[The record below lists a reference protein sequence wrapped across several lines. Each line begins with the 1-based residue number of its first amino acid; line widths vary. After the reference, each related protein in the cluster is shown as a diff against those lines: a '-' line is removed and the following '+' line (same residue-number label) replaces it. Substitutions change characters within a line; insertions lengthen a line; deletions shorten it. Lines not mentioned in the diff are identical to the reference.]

1 MRLHVLLFTGGAL
14 LGSISLSGYAVAQQ
28 PPFGTFF
35 KLLDEAVKQ
44 QQQPQ
49 QQQQQQQQYQQPP
62 QQQQPP
68 TRPPTAAL
76 PPASQ
81 PQPLRYVDVP
91 GITPATQEE
100 ALDQWSR
107 AFYGVVLYREVKC
120 RTTGFTPG
128 NVDRIYE
135 AEARLRQSAETFVTR
150 GKEAG
155 IRAEVVKNTS
165 AVSVS
170 REGGTP
176 ASGGNCTAASKA
188 FEKTAVAIIENEHA
202 YKTGAALKIQQDL
215 QSQAD
220 DARARAAAEAKRR
233 AEAEA
238 RAKADAE
245 ARARV
250 QADARV
256 KAEAE
261 AKAKAELD
269 ARIKAQA
276 EAKVKADAEAK
287 AKADAEAKAIA
298 DAKAKADTEA
308 QKRGMVTD
316 KNEFAFK
323 GDAEDVVAIINVG
336 PESPNAALSLSGG
349 VTFKERKAVA
359 CLVGGTKLNALE
371 DGMIA
376 DRIEEL
382 KISPDRVTWG
392 KCGELKSLVV
402 DLLLSR
408 RSELNEKSVGD
419 LTLLAKGLDDDTL
432 MKGFILDTAM
442 VKAER
447 DRRDVERASLESKI
461 KKDAIK
467 GYGFVALDNPSQLTC
482 NTSSDIGAVFKD
494 VARDYMKAR
503 HFDSFD
509 PAKFTI
515 AEVDTETAF
524 ASATKKQCRLIFG
537 NEEALKTLMNGF
549 LRVKLAYV
557 LDGPWIA
564 SETITGYRDKKSAE
578 EMKRIRD
585 DAEAK
590 QRLADQQ
597 AMAQERAKQDGTT
610 KAARQAELRAKWEG
624 KAVPLEKDFRIR
636 LQEFVAASATN
647 VDKTR
652 LAGWFPEFGKW
663 YREKLLQGWSYEE
676 GKTATDIFDYGE
688 ALWSA
693 GAPGEARLLDAIVL
707 KFRFLLVHPV
717 NGREEVSCFIGGYID
732 DVRFDRIRGPL
743 YAPSPS
749 CSKEED
755 ERIVK
760 NWKIAQKFKSL
771 WFAE

>member
-1 MRLHVLLFTGGAL
+1 
-14 LGSISLSGYAVAQQ
+14 
-28 PPFGTFF
+28 
-35 KLLDEAVKQ
+35 
-44 QQQPQ
+44 
-49 QQQQQQQQYQQPP
+49 
-62 QQQQPP
+62 
-68 TRPPTAAL
+68 
-76 PPASQ
+76 
-81 PQPLRYVDVP
+81 
-91 GITPATQEE
+91 
-100 ALDQWSR
+100 
-107 AFYGVVLYREVKC
+107 
-120 RTTGFTPG
+120 
-128 NVDRIYE
+128 
-135 AEARLRQSAETFVTR
+135 
-150 GKEAG
+150 
-155 IRAEVVKNTS
+155 
-165 AVSVS
+165 
-170 REGGTP
+170 
-176 ASGGNCTAASKA
+176 
-188 FEKTAVAIIENEHA
+188 
-202 YKTGAALKIQQDL
+202 
-215 QSQAD
+215 
-220 DARARAAAEAKRR
+220 
-233 AEAEA
+233 
-238 RAKADAE
+238 
-245 ARARV
+245 
-250 QADARV
+250 
-256 KAEAE
+256 
-261 AKAKAELD
+261 
-269 ARIKAQA
+269 
-276 EAKVKADAEAK
+276 
-287 AKADAEAKAIA
+287 
-298 DAKAKADTEA
+298 
-308 QKRGMVTD
+308 
-316 KNEFAFK
+316 
-323 GDAEDVVAIINVG
+323 
-336 PESPNAALSLSGG
+336 
-349 VTFKERKAVA
+349 
-359 CLVGGTKLNALE
+359 
-371 DGMIA
+371 
-376 DRIEEL
+376 
-382 KISPDRVTWG
+382 
-392 KCGELKSLVV
+392 
-402 DLLLSR
+402 
-408 RSELNEKSVGD
+408 
-419 LTLLAKGLDDDTL
+419 
-432 MKGFILDTAM
+432 
-442 VKAER
+442 
-447 DRRDVERASLESKI
+447 
-461 KKDAIK
+461 
-467 GYGFVALDNPSQLTC
+467 
-482 NTSSDIGAVFKD
+482 
-494 VARDYMKAR
+494 MKAR

>member
-62 QQQQPP
+62 QQQYQQPPQQQQPP
-68 TRPPTAAL
+68 TRPPTASL
-76 PPASQ
+76 SPASQ

-220 DARARAAAEAKRR
+220 DARARAAAEAKGR

-308 QKRGMVTD
+308 QKRAMVTD

-590 QRLADQQ
+590 QRIADQQ
-597 AMAQERAKQDGTT
+597 ALAAERAKQSGT
-610 KAARQAELRAKWEG
+610 ARESLQREMREKNLSRVKKLESDFRLN
-624 KAVPLEKDFRIR
+624 LEK
-636 LQEFVAASATN
+636 LVKSNLEN
-647 VDKTR
+647 VTGTAIAKD
-652 LAGWFPEFGKW
+652 FPEVSNW
-663 YREKLLQGWSYEE
+663 YREMLQKGWEFEVGS
-676 GKTATDIFDYGE
+676 TAVEVDDYGE
-688 ALWSA
+688 ATWQKTRILPMA
-693 GAPGEARLLDAIVL
+693 LLQ
-707 KFRFLLVHPV
+707 V
-717 NGREEVSCFIGGYID
+717 NLELSHRKLGKTEPYCFYAGYIN
-732 DVRFDRIRGPL
+732 
-743 YAPSPS
+743 
-749 CSKEED
+749 D
-755 ERIVK
+755 ERYTELREKIVAGCTPEGK
-760 NWKIAQKFKSL
+760 ESIRKWKIGNLFKSG
-771 WFAE
+771 WNAD

>member
-49 QQQQQQQQYQQPP
+49 QQQQQQQYQQPP
-62 QQQQPP
+62 QQQYQPP
-68 TRPPTAAL
+68 QQQPPARPPTASL
-76 PPASQ
+76 SPASQ

-107 AFYGVVLYREVKC
+107 AFYGVVLYREMKC

-150 GKEAG
+150 GKEAD
-155 IRAEVVKNTS
+155 IRAEVAKNTS

-220 DARARAAAEAKRR
+220 DARARAAAEAKGR

-308 QKRGMVTD
+308 QKRALVTD

-359 CLVGGTKLNALE
+359 CLVGGTKLNAME

-382 KISPDRVTWG
+382 KISPDRVVWG
-392 KCGELKSLVV
+392 KCGDLKSLVV
-402 DLLLSR
+402 DLLVSR

-432 MKGFILDTAM
+432 TKGFILDTTM

-482 NTSSDIGAVFKD
+482 NTASDIGAVFKD

-549 LRVKLAYV
+549 QRVKLAYA

-590 QRLADQQ
+590 QRIADQQ
-597 AMAQERAKQDGTT
+597 AMAAERAKQSGET
-610 KAARQAELRAKWEG
+610 KAARQKELRDRNSS
-624 KAVPLEKDFRIR
+624 KANALEKEFRLSLEKFAR
-636 LQEFVAASATN
+636 SKSPDLDGKDSPT
-647 VDKTR
+647 
-652 LAGWFPEFGKW
+652 LARWFPELRKW
-663 YREKLLQGWSYEE
+663 YSDRLKDGWEYVD
-676 GKTATDIFDYGE
+676 ATVSLEIADYGDARWKDRTLE
-688 ALWSA
+688 VALFKMQMKL
-693 GAPGEARLLDAIVL
+693 GHR
-707 KFRFLLVHPV
+707 V
-717 NGREEVSCFIGGYID
+717 NGTYATPCFYAGYIND
-732 DVRFDRIRGPL
+732 DEFSMVREPISADCVNGVATVQR
-743 YAPSPS
+743 
-749 CSKEED
+749 
-755 ERIVK
+755 
-760 NWKIAQKFKSL
+760 WKDANYFKSG
-771 WFAE
+771 WNAD